1 METRDKSCCCSAN
14 KSKTIYDFEVM
25 AQGNKTVKL
34 SDYKG
39 KVMQIASCPDP
50 SNTIVNCDGQQNT
63 RAMNGKIYA
72 KPPSDTNKELFERHG
87 GRQNY
92 GMADGHAESL
102 SPEEAYW
109 SDSYKPALNVKR
121 WKFHN

>member
-39 KVMQIASCPDP
+39 KVMLIDEVASGNMSVYKDGEYIAPMVLS
-50 SNTIVNCDGQQNT
+50 
-63 RAMNGKIYA
+63 
-72 KPPSDTNKELFERHG
+72 ELFF
-87 GRQNY
+87 
-92 GMADGHAESL
+92 A
-102 SPEEAYW
+102 
-109 SDSYKPALNVKR
+109 
-121 WKFHN
+121 